1 MLTEIGQGLSYAEG
15 EVRFYGARLMTRM
28 SVVALPGGGCAVI
41 SPLLPSPSLLGALRA
56 LGPVRHL
63 ISPNKIHNQG
73 LPGMAAT
80 FPGAQIWASPGLPER
95 LPGLVYAGTLG
106 DAPHPDWAPV
116 LDQHLT
122 RGNLF
127 FSEVAFFH
135 RASRTLI
142 LADLVEN
149 VTKTTMSGGLARA
162 AARAGRILG
171 RPLPSPEFRMYTDDA
186 EAAQAGMEAIAA
198 WPFERILMAHGEIIA
213 ENAHE
218 VFAGVRERLVEEVR
232 RRPAWRRALYRCL
245 ASWQ

>member
-149 VTKTTMSGGLARA
+149 VTKTTMSGGLPGQLRGPGASWV
-162 AARAGRILG
+162 GRCRRPNSACIPMTPRPRRREW
-171 RPLPSPEFRMYTDDA
+171 RPLP
-186 EAAQAGMEAIAA
+186 
-198 WPFERILMAHGEIIA
+198 HGRL
-213 ENAHE
+213 NA
-218 VFAGVRERLVEEVR
+218 F
-232 RRPAWRRALYRCL
+232 
-245 ASWQ
+245 